1 MCRVKGFES
10 RRQNEER
17 NFVLSTEMITCLYWM
32 QDYSKLGTVVLAF
45 QTLGVVFGGLGT
57 SPLYV
62 WPTIQLDSPNEDDF
76 LGVMSLLF
84 WTVTLIALVKYGL
97 IILNADDHGEGSCFF
112 HSIT

>member
-1 MCRVKGFES
+1 
-10 RRQNEER
+10 
-17 NFVLSTEMITCLYWM
+17 M
-32 QDYSKLGTVVLAF
+32 QDYSRWGTVVLAF

-62 WPTIQLDSPNEDDF
+62 WPTIQLDNPNEDDF

-97 IILNADDHGEGSCFF
+97 IILNADDHGEGLCFF
-112 HSIT
+112 HSCHFSCLRM